1 MRKKLHYFINMI
13 NLISIMKL
21 LVTGG
26 LGFIG
31 SNFISRVF
39 ENHEDWSVVNV
50 DAELYGSNHQ
60 SLKKFKNNS
69 KYSFVK
75 GNIADQ
81 ELMEKLVSESDAVVN
96 FAAESHVDRSISNAR
111 PFIDSNI
118 LGVFTLLEIIK
129 KMKKK
134 LIHISTDEVYGSLD
148 SGSAKEETRLNPS
161 SPYAA
166 SKAAAELLI
175 QSYITT
181 YGCDIIITRCTNNY
195 GPKQFPEKLIPKTII
210 LALNDKKIPIY
221 GTGKNIRD
229 WIFVEDHCD
238 AIIDVLIK
246 GKSGES
252 YNISAGNEIDNIT
265 IIKKILT
272 IVGKPLENIEFVE
285 DRPGHDFRYSMES
298 TKIRNTLEWSQKKKF
313 EEGLKKTID
322 WYLENKEWW
331 MNLDQKILDATPWK

>member
-1 MRKKLHYFINMI
+1 
-13 NLISIMKL
+13 MKL

-39 ENHEDWSVVNV
+39 ENHENWSVVNV

-60 SLKKFKNNS
+60 SLEKFENNS

-75 GNIADQ
+75 GNITDQ
-81 ELMEKLVSESDAVVN
+81 ELMEKLVSESDVVVN

-118 LGVFTLLEIIK
+118 LGVFTLLETIK

-134 LIHISTDEVYGSLD
+134 MIHISTDEVYGSFN

-166 SKAAAELLI
+166 SKASAELLI

-181 YGCDIIITRCTNNY
+181 HKCNVIITRCTNNY

-210 LALNDKKIPIY
+210 LALNNDKIPIY

-272 IVGKPLENIEFVE
+272 IIGKPLENVEFVE

>member
-1 MRKKLHYFINMI
+1 
-13 NLISIMKL
+13 MKL

-31 SNFISRVF
+31 SNFISRIF
-39 ENHEDWSVVNV
+39 ERYEDWSITNV

-60 SLKKFKNNS
+60 SLKKFQNNP

-75 GNIADQ
+75 GNINDQ
-81 ELMEKLVSESDAVVN
+81 KLVEKLVSESDIVIN
-96 FAAESHVDRSISNAR
+96 FAAESHVDRSISNAK

-118 LGVFTLLEIIK
+118 LGVFTLLEAIK

-134 LIHISTDEVYGSLD
+134 LIHISTDEVFGSLH
-148 SGSAKEETRLNPS
+148 SGSAEEETRLNPS

-166 SKAAAELLI
+166 SKASAELLI
-175 QSYITT
+175 KSYVTT

-195 GPKQFPEKLIPKTII
+195 GPKQFLEKLIPKTII
-210 LALNDKKIPIY
+210 LALTDKKIPVY

-238 AIIDVLIK
+238 AIITVLTK
-246 GKSGES
+246 GKSFES

-272 IVGKPLENIEFVE
+272 IIGKPLDNIEFVE
-285 DRPGHDFRYSMES
+285 DRPGHDFRYSMDS
-298 TKIRNTLEWSQKKKF
+298 SKIRNTLGWSQEKNF
-313 EEGLKKTID
+313 DEGIKKTIE

-331 MNLDQKILDATPWK
+331 MKFDEKLLDATPWK

>member
-1 MRKKLHYFINMI
+1 VI
-13 NLISIMKL
+13 
-21 LVTGG
+21 
-26 LGFIG
+26 
-31 SNFISRVF
+31 
-39 ENHEDWSVVNV
+39 NV

-60 SLKKFKNNS
+60 SLKKLENNPR
-69 KYSFVK
+69 YSFVK
-75 GNIADQ
+75 GDITDQ
-81 ELMEKLVSESDAVVN
+81 KLMEKLISESDAVVN

-129 KMKKK
+129 KTSKK
-134 LIHISTDEVYGSLD
+134 LIHISTDEVYGSLH

-166 SKAAAELLI
+166 SKASAELLI
-175 QSYITT
+175 QSYVTT
-181 YGCDIIITRCTNNY
+181 YGCDVIITRCTNNY

-238 AIIDVLIK
+238 AIIDVLTK

-265 IIKKILT
+265 IIEKILT
-272 IVGKPLENIEFVE
+272 IIKKPLESVEFVE

-298 TKIRNTLEWSQKKKF
+298 TKIRNMLGWSQKKEF

-331 MNLDQKILDATPWK
+331 MNLDQKILDSTPWK